1 MTRAVAIRTTC
12 LVLALAMLGGC
23 ANLTRQQ
30 QRMLSGAG
38 IGAAGGMVLTAAT
51 GGSVLAGGLI
61 GAGAGAAVGAMTK

>member
-1 MTRAVAIRTTC
+1 MTRTIATRTAC

-23 ANLTRQQ
+23 SNMTRQQ

-38 IGAAGGMVLTAAT
+38 IGAAGGMLLTAAT
-51 GGSVLAGGLI
+51 GGSVLAGGMI